1 MNRRRYHDLPV
12 LSMDAYAAE
21 AGGLPTPSSA
31 SSSTPRIPVIFRRL
45 HRFHQMD
52 FELAAWQL
60 TYLCIAPRR
69 VYRNVYFHKQTK
81 NTWARDDP
89 AILVLISACLC
100 VSAVAWSLIYSLGIL
115 QALQLALLMI
125 LRDFLLVGVVISTI
139 LWQVSR
145 TFLLPPATPVPAPSL
160 GPSARYPPPTPRHD
174 TVEWGYTFDVHINAF
189 FPFYLT
195 LYLAQLFLLPV
206 IRRDNWVCLWAGNTL
221 YLAGFAQYIYGVYLG
236 LSALPFLART
246 TLLLAPLIPLGAAYV
261 VSLLG
266 FNVAPWV
273 LNVYF
278 GAW

>member
-1 MNRRRYHDLPV
+1 MN
-12 LSMDAYAAE
+12 AYAAE
-21 AGGLPTPSSA
+21 AGGLPSPSSA
-31 SSSTPRIPVIFRRL
+31 SPRIPVIFRRL

-60 TYLCIAPRR
+60 TYLCIAPAPRLPQCLLPQA
-69 VYRNVYFHKQTK
+69 NK

-100 VSAVAWSLIYSLGIL
+100 VSAAAWSFIYSRSVLG
-115 QALQLALLMI
+115 ALQLALLMI
-125 LRDFLLVGVVISTI
+125 LRDLSAVRSGNINDI
-139 LWQVSR
+139 MVS
-145 TFLLPPATPVPAPSL
+145 FIVL
-160 GPSARYPPPTPRHD
+160 
-174 TVEWGYTFDVHINAF
+174 YTFDVHTNAF

-221 YLAGFAQYIYGVYLG
+221 YLAGFAQYIYGLYLG

-246 TLLLAPLIPLGAAYV
+246 TLLLAPLLPLGAAYV

-266 FNVAPWV
+266 FNVARWV
-273 LNVYF
+273 LRVYF
-278 GAW
+278 GS